1 MNIIGL
7 GGLPWETLERE
18 VEQGGKFVVYTY
30 CISIIFMTFR
40 RSSSIYYMEPR
51 MSSVGT
57 GLKFTLISV
66 LFGWWGIPWGPIYT
80 IGSLFT
86 NLSGGRDVTVEV
98 LDSMIADRREQSQ
111 LLNFIQRVSD
121 KMENQA

>member
-7 GGLPWETLERE
+7 GGLPWETLEQE

-40 RSSSIYYMEPR
+40 RSSSIYYIEPR
-51 MSSVGT
+51 MSAVGR

-86 NLSGGRDVTVEV
+86 NFTGGQDVTVEV
-98 LDSMIADRREQSQ
+98 MDSMIADRREQSH
-111 LLNFIQRVSD
+111 LLNFIERVKD
-121 KMENQA
+121 KLENQV

>member
-1 MNIIGL
+1 MDIIGL
-7 GGLPWETLERE
+7 GGLPWDTLEQE

-40 RSSSIYYMEPR
+40 KSSSIYYIEPR
-51 MSSVGT
+51 MGSVGT

-98 LDSMIADRREQSQ
+98 MDSMIAERREQSQ
-111 LLNFIQRVSD
+111 LLNFIERVKD
-121 KMENQA
+121 KLENQV